1 MPNDECPACAVAKAL
16 HTFPL
21 IAARSEATPVSEIKM
36 NGVDCYPEVVP
47 MGDNT
52 KRSFPCCIINTW
64 IGDSEHVIEN
74 RCREMVLLNLDID
87 ELPSMPPWEYEKIEH
102 TFLQG
107 QAVVKQLWAIKQGEP
122 EEEIKKSDL
131 FEYNLTNAIAATVCL
146 RDLLRANVFYP
157 DSIPENDFSALE
169 RSLLEWINHSVE
181 KEPLL
186 KKYTVSYLRMNH
198 PKPQILWILC
208 QHSIL

>member
-1 MPNDECPACAVAKAL
+1 
-16 HTFPL
+16 
-21 IAARSEATPVSEIKM
+21 
-36 NGVDCYPEVVP
+36 
-47 MGDNT
+47 
-52 KRSFPCCIINTW
+52 
-64 IGDSEHVIEN
+64 
-74 RCREMVLLNLDID
+74 
-87 ELPSMPPWEYEKIEH
+87 MPPWEYEKIEH